1 EPVKIKSS
9 SAQMLDAADGK
20 TVRTV
25 VVVLRVH
32 TRRIEVQVAC
42 VGAARRVRRGRPT
55 VAVRADVVQTAAIVA
70 IAVTGSRL

>member
-1 EPVKIKSS
+1 
-9 SAQMLDAADGK
+9 M
-20 TVRTV
+20 RTV

-55 VAVRADVVQTAAIVA
+55 VAVRADVVQTAAV
-70 IAVTGSRL
+70 IAGADTGSCLT